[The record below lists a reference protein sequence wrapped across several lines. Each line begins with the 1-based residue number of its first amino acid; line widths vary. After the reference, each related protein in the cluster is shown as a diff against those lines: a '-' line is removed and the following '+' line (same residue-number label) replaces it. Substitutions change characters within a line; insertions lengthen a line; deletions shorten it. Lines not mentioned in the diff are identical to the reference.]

1 MAQLYVY
8 ADTHAADMADLTP
21 TLADLVNDDIITSS
35 HKQTLALAI
44 APLLPCAIKIGV
56 RTPLSIVYCEAGGR
70 RFRVGQRG
78 QFMPGSWRANLRTKR
93 FW

>member
-8 ADTHAADMADLTP
+8 LETYADDLPSLTQA
-21 TLADLVNDDIITSS
+21 LNDLVEDEIITRS
-35 HKQTLALAI
+35 HRQTLALAI
-44 APLLPCAIKIGV
+44 EPLMPCSVKVGV

-78 QFMPGSWRANLRTKR
+78 QFMPGSWPANMKTKR

>member
-8 ADTHAADMADLTP
+8 ADTYADDIA
-21 TLADLVNDDIITSS
+21 TLDETLSMLASDEIITSS

-44 APLLPCAIKIGV
+44 EPLLPCSLKIGV

>member
-8 ADTHAADMADLTP
+8 ADTHADAMSDVNQTLT
-21 TLADLVNDDIITSS
+21 DLVSDEIITSS

-44 APLLPCAIKIGV
+44 EPLLPCSLKIGV

>member
-8 ADTHAADMADLTP
+8 LDAYVDDLSELTQAL
-21 TLADLVNDDIITSS
+21 TDLVDDQIITRS
-35 HKQTLALAI
+35 HRQTLALAI
-44 APLLPCAIKIGV
+44 EPLMPCQVKIGV

-70 RFRVGQRG
+70 RCRVGQRG
-78 QFMPGSWRANLRTKR
+78 QFMPGNWPANMKTKR